1 MGEETS
7 NGLIVVILALAA
19 VLFLAMLLAGG
30 EAMAAHNQAMAEL
43 VFSEER
49 LPLELTEE
57 EREAVLWMR
66 EQIAALKTFHEART
80 EEQTPD
86 LLRIQAMYFALFFG
100 YTESPLSLE
109 AFYQCFQKE
118 DGRKAEMETV
128 YESLGVLLGRELT
141 DDEIINA
148 TELYYGLQY
157 GFSPPGYDDG
167 FGDWMNQ
174 LPGAAEG
181 EGVIPDGRCHSP
193 VAMNWKRVV
202 SSEFGLRN
210 DPVSGVKKGH
220 AGIDLAIP
228 TGSRVYSAWD
238 GTVQA
243 VRYSKSGYGYHV
255 IVNHGN
261 GVVTLYAHCS
271 KLLVS
276 EGAKVSQGDVIAL
289 SGNTGKSTG
298 PHLHFEVRVYGE
310 ARNPRLVLP

>member
-1 MGEETS
+1 M
-7 NGLIVVILALAA
+7 
-19 VLFLAMLLAGG
+19 
-30 EAMAAHNQAMAEL
+30 
-43 VFSEER
+43 
-49 LPLELTEE
+49 
-57 EREAVLWMR
+57 
-66 EQIAALKTFHEART
+66 
-80 EEQTPD
+80 
-86 LLRIQAMYFALFFG
+86 
-100 YTESPLSLE
+100 
-109 AFYQCFQKE
+109 
-118 DGRKAEMETV
+118 
-128 YESLGVLLGRELT
+128 
-141 DDEIINA
+141 
-148 TELYYGLQY
+148 
-157 GFSPPGYDDG
+157 
-167 FGDWMNQ
+167 
-174 LPGAAEG
+174 
-181 EGVIPDGRCHSP
+181 IPDSRCHSP
-193 VAMNWKRVV
+193 VAVNWKRVV

-276 EGAKVSQGDVIAL
+276 EGAKLSQGDVIAL

-298 PHLHFEVRVYGE
+298 PHLHFEVRVNGE